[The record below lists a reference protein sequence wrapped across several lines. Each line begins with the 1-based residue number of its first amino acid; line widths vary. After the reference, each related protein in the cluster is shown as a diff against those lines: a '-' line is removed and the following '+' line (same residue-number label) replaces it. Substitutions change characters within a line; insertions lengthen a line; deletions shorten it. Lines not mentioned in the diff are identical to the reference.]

1 MKIIGITG
9 GVGSGKS
16 KVLQYLKIQPGVV
29 VYEADQIARELQQSG
44 TECFTSICN
53 MFGDIVIGI
62 DGELNRTILREKVFS
77 DSKEL
82 LKLNQIV
89 HPAVRKRVEDLI
101 EEAKQHEDIK
111 VFVLEAA
118 ILLEANYGGICHEI
132 WYIYCDESIRMKRLQ
147 DSRNYTKEVFRDICS
162 QQLSE
167 SQFQENCTITINNSY
182 DEHDLKEKLSVELH
196 RIMEL

>member
-16 KVLQYLKIQPGVV
+16 KVLQYLQKQPGVV

-44 TECFTSICN
+44 TECFSSICN
-53 MFGDIVIGI
+53 TFGDVVIGI
-62 DGELNRTILREKVFS
+62 DGELNRAILREKVFS

-89 HPAVRKRVEDLI
+89 HPAVRQRVEYLI
-101 EEAKQHEDIK
+101 EEAKQRKDIK

-118 ILLEANYGGICHEI
+118 ILLEQHYGEMCHEI
-132 WYIYCDESIRMKRLQ
+132 WYIYCDESIRMNRLQ
-147 DSRNYTKEVFRDICS
+147 VSRNYTKEVFLDICS

-167 SQFQENCTITINNSY
+167 SQFRDYCTITIDNSY
-182 DEHDLKEKLSVELH
+182 EEHDLEEKLSIELH
-196 RIMEL
+196 RIMGL